1 MPGIVGLLTRMPRP
15 DAERQLRQMVAAL
28 CHESFYQSGT
38 WIDESLGVYVGW
50 VAHRNS
56 FCDGSPLWNETRNIA
71 LVFSGEEY
79 AEAGAVCRLRE
90 RGHLVSS
97 ERPSYLVHLCEE
109 DSNFPASL
117 NGMFHGLVADQTSGI
132 ARLFNDRYGM
142 HRLYYHDAKDAF
154 YFGAEAKAIVAVRP
168 ELRSPDPRSMGEV
181 IACSCVLENRTIFK
195 DVYAMPAGSVWT
207 FRGGLL
213 ESKRQYFRPCQ
224 WEEQSSLE
232 PEAYYQELRGVLTR
246 NLPRY
251 FDGPEPIGIAL
262 TGGLDTRVIM
272 ACCKPAPGTLSSY
285 TFGGMFRESQDVTV
299 ARQVAA
305 KCQQPYQV
313 ISVGSDFLSGFP
325 EYAERSVYL
334 TEGGADVYRASDLY
348 VSERAREIAPVKI
361 VGTYGSE
368 VLRRAVMFQPV
379 SMSPELLRPELHRH
393 VEKAATT
400 YSQFLKGHPL
410 TFAAFCQFPW
420 YHHGILALE
429 QTQLTVRSPF
439 LDNDFVQAVYRAPK
453 SKPGDD
459 DIRLRLISDG
469 NTALARIR
477 SDRGVGGNGDISST
491 ISRSLLEFTFKAEYA
506 YDYGMP
512 RWLARIDHALSALRL
527 ERLFIGRHKLLHF
540 RLWYRDRLSDYVRQM
555 LLDSRTLS
563 RPHLERRGVE
573 AVVEGHLKGDR
584 NFTIE
589 IHKLLTLELLYRK
602 FFDAN

>member
-1 MPGIVGLLTRMPRP
+1 
-15 DAERQLRQMVAAL
+15 
-28 CHESFYQSGT
+28 
-38 WIDESLGVYVGW
+38 
-50 VAHRNS
+50 
-56 FCDGSPLWNETRNIA
+56 
-71 LVFSGEEY
+71 
-79 AEAGAVCRLRE
+79 
-90 RGHLVSS
+90 
-97 ERPSYLVHLCEE
+97 
-109 DSNFPASL
+109 
-117 NGMFHGLVADQTSGI
+117 MFHGLVADQTSGI
-132 ARLFNDRYGM
+132 ATLFNDRYGM

-168 ELRSPDPRSMGEV
+168 ELRSPDPKSMGEV

-195 DVYAMPAGSVWT
+195 GVYAMPAGSVWT
-207 FRGGLL
+207 FRGGSV

-232 PEAYYQELRGVLTR
+232 PEAYYRELRSVLTR

-272 ACCKPAPGTLSSY
+272 AYCKPAPGMLSSY
-285 TFGGMFRESQDVTV
+285 TFGGMFRESQDVAV
-299 ARQVAA
+299 ARHVAA
-305 KCQQPYQV
+305 KCQQPHQV

-325 EYAERSVYL
+325 EYAERTVYL
-334 TEGGADVYRASDLY
+334 TEGGVDVYRASDLY
-348 VSERAREIAPVKI
+348 LSERAREIAPVKI

-379 SMSPELLRPELHRH
+379 SLSPELLHPEFHRH
-393 VEKAATT
+393 VEEAATT
-400 YSQFLKGHPL
+400 YSQFLRGHPL

-459 DIRLRLISDG
+459 IRLRLISDG

-477 SDRGVGGNGDISST
+477 SDRGVGGNGHISST

-512 RWLARIDHALSALRL
+512 QWLARIDHALSALRL

-555 LLDSRTLS
+555 LLDPRTLS

-589 IHKLLTLELLYRK
+589 IHRLLTLELLYRK